1 MRLRQFV
8 ILTAVALLI
17 STGAMAATS
26 KVMYVQVPKAEV
38 REGKTAGSALVAELD
53 QGTKLT
59 VLAEEGVRFSIQ
71 LEDGRKGYISKLAV
85 SVDKPSSGG
94 GLGGLALTDDRDIN
108 ERRSAAS
115 GRGLS
120 EAAKTMAKGT
130 ADPKVIIAWVEAMEK
145 LGAKISTADVK
156 QFRKEGGLK

>member
-1 MRLRQFV
+1 MRLRQV
-8 ILTAVALLI
+8 AILMAVAWLI
-17 STGAMAATS
+17 SAGAMAAAP

-38 REGKTAGSALVAELD
+38 RDGKAPGSAVVAELN

-59 VLAEEGVRFSIQ
+59 VLTEEGVRYSVQ

-85 SVDKPSSGG
+85 SADKPSSGG

-145 LGAKISTADVK
+145 LGAKISAADVK
-156 QFRKEGGLK
+156 QFRKEGGLQ